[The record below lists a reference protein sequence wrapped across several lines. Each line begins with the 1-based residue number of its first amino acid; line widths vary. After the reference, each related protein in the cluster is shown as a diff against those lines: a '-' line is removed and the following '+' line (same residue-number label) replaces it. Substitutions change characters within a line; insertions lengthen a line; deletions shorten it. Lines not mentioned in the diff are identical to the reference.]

1 MSVRDL
7 AGHCTFPLSHC
18 HFFSHSKHG
27 IWKSWW
33 AGTSNE
39 LAEWKSFCRVSLL
52 AVQNMTDLVVVHHF
66 FIKTLMDEKC
76 DLEYGLLSVFRFYAF
91 SSGLRMSENGFTF
104 ENSSLSK
111 CPTPN
116 LQSHLT
122 TLGKRSTVL
131 FSGLPL
137 IPFLIFSISEHSTVS
152 SKKVENSTIPNV
164 GPVELFAPDRAT

>member
-1 MSVRDL
+1 
-7 AGHCTFPLSHC
+7 
-18 HFFSHSKHG
+18 
-27 IWKSWW
+27 
-33 AGTSNE
+33 
-39 LAEWKSFCRVSLL
+39 
-52 AVQNMTDLVVVHHF
+52 MTDLVVVHHF

-76 DLEYGLLSVFRFYAF
+76 DLEYGLRLLLSVFRFYTF

-111 CPTPN
+111 CLTPN
-116 LQSHLT
+116 VQSHLT
-122 TLGKRSTVL
+122 SLGKRSTVL

-164 GPVELFAPDRAT
+164 GPVELFVPDRATQ